1 MVESVS
7 KLNVNPRPRPA
18 GITLN
23 SVTFALLGLIFLLGG
38 GYLKDRVDASSAGAA
53 VAVKVEANDRRID
66 ELRAAF
72 GDHTR
77 NAPTRDEYVR
87 LSADQKLSVT
97 RDEIGMLTKGLEGR
111 LDEMRTEL
119 KEVGTMLKENR
130 RR

>member
-1 MVESVS
+1 MS